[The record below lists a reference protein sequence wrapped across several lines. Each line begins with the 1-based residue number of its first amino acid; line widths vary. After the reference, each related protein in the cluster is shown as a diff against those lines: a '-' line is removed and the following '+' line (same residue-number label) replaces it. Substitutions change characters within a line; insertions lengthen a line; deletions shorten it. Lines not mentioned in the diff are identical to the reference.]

1 MANTIEVN
9 NGFEDIS
16 FNEEFLSNSIID
28 VLGRFGNNI
37 QDDLK
42 RSLDA
47 GGHNASSRLY
57 QSIQFKVD
65 FFGEDGYTFQLSMAD
80 YYDYLDKGRRAG
92 KEPPLAPILQ
102 WVKLKSVFGGLSEK
116 NQKSM
121 AFAIK
126 KKIGKFGTQPTN
138 WFTKVVED
146 GRLNA
151 LSKELTDQIGKNI
164 ILKNGNNNN

>member
-1 MANTIEVN
+1 MANTIEIN
-9 NGFEDIS
+9 NGFDDVS

-28 VLGRFGNNI
+28 VLGRFGNTI
-37 QDDLK
+37 QTDLRK
-42 RSLDA
+42 SLDD
-47 GGHNASSRLY
+47 GGHNASSRLN

-80 YYDYLDKGRRAG
+80 YYDYLDKGRAAG

-102 WVKLKSVFGGLSEK
+102 WVKLKSVFGGMPEK

-126 KKIGKFGTQPTN
+126 KKISKFGTQPTY

-146 GRLNA
+146 GRLNE
-151 LSKELTDQIGKNI
+151 LSKELSNSIGKNI
-164 ILKNGNNNN
+164 ILKKWQ